1 MGSGMLG
8 SGKDQRSTV
17 LDVAREAGV
26 SVATVSRVLS
36 NVPTVSEKNRQLV
49 MDTVARMGF
58 RPNFMARNLRRG
70 RGTTVALIVSD
81 IEQHFFASA
90 AKQIQQSL
98 EQDGLDLLLY
108 DTNHKADRMA
118 SFLARAP
125 SMGLCGI
132 VIATTDNLP
141 LDTIRPMIAEI
152 KASGIQVITIIQ
164 QFSGLDIPAIV
175 HEERDACIRSVR
187 YLLRTNRTP
196 VAFVGR
202 ISGSVVG
209 YERYEG
215 YRAALQEAGEPI
227 RKELIFD
234 AEFRYAGGYDAI
246 SAAIS
251 RGLEFR
257 SLQASSDE
265 LAYGAIAAL
274 RDRGKRV
281 PEDVAV
287 IGFSNLDMSA
297 HMRPGLTSV
306 SSNYTLLSQRVAA
319 FFRGDGLETDVN
331 QSPIRRDL
339 VIRDSA

>member
-1 MGSGMLG
+1 MLG
-8 SGKDQRSTV
+8 SAKDQRSTV

-36 NVPTVSEKNRQLV
+36 NAPTVSEKNRQLV
-49 MDTVARMGF
+49 MDAVVKIGF
-58 RPNFMARNLRRG
+58 RPNFTARNLRRG

-90 AKQIQQSL
+90 AKHIQQAL

-108 DTNHKADRMA
+108 DTNHKAERLA
-118 SFLARAP
+118 SFLSRAP
-125 SMGLCGI
+125 SMGLCGV
-132 VIATTDNLP
+132 VIGTTDILP
-141 LDTIRPMIAEI
+141 FDMFRPMITEI
-152 KASGIQVITIIQ
+152 KAAGIQVITIMQ
-164 QFSGLDIPAIV
+164 QFASMDIPAIV
-175 HEERDACIRSVR
+175 HEEREACLRAVR

-202 ISGSVVG
+202 ILGSVVG
-209 YERYEG
+209 HERYEG

-246 SAAIS
+246 SGAIA

-297 HMRPGLTSV
+297 HMRPALTSV
-306 SSNYTLLSQRVAA
+306 SSNYGLLAGRVAA
-319 FFRGDGLETDVN
+319 FFRGDNPETEVN

-339 VIRDSA
+339 VIRDFA